1 MEQAT
6 EIKLSILDLAMKG
19 GWIMVVLAILSIIAV
34 YIFIE
39 RFIVVK
45 RAPNI
50 DKSFMERIREYIK
63 DGKIDSAKA
72 LCSGSDTPIARMI
85 EKGLSRLGRPLNDIN
100 TAIENVGNL
109 EVAKL
114 EKGVTLLSM
123 IASAA
128 PMIGFLGTVTGMIR
142 AFYNMSMAGN
152 NIDIELLSS
161 GIYEAMVTTVG
172 GLIVGI
178 LAYVFYTIIVA
189 KIQNVV
195 NLLESKTTEFM
206 DVLNEPAK
214 NLIAMAIKT
223 RNKIGVSF
231 NSSSMSDLVF
241 LLLIFFMLTS
251 TLVAPNA
258 IKLLLPSSNSKT
270 MAKQT
275 VTVYI
280 NDLFQYYVDE
290 TPVTDEEL
298 ASSISAKIEGQ
309 TDATIVLRSDKS
321 VPVQYVVNVIDA
333 VNEINNATQQNHKV
347 ILATSPKK

>member
-1 MEQAT
+1 
-6 EIKLSILDLAMKG
+6 
-19 GWIMVVLAILSIIAV
+19 
-34 YIFIE
+34 
-39 RFIVVK
+39 
-45 RAPNI
+45 
-50 DKSFMERIREYIK
+50 
-63 DGKIDSAKA
+63 
-72 LCSGSDTPIARMI
+72 
-85 EKGLSRLGRPLNDIN
+85 
-100 TAIENVGNL
+100 
-109 EVAKL
+109 
-114 EKGVTLLSM
+114 
-123 IASAA
+123 
-128 PMIGFLGTVTGMIR
+128 
-142 AFYNMSMAGN
+142 
-152 NIDIELLSS
+152 
-161 GIYEAMVTTVG
+161 
-172 GLIVGI
+172 
-178 LAYVFYTIIVA
+178 
-189 KIQNVV
+189 
-195 NLLESKTTEFM
+195 
-206 DVLNEPAK
+206 
-214 NLIAMAIKT
+214 MAIKT

-258 IKLLLPSSNSKT
+258 VKLLLPSSNSKT

-309 TDATIVLRSDKS
+309 SDATIVLRSDKS